1 MEAQKMNTKAILVAV
16 LSLGLVVAGY
26 GLVQAHGSSGWN
38 DYDRGNGHMGYSG
51 HMMDYR
57 SGYGQGMMGYGGNYR
72 GHMMDTRDYQPC
84 WDDGR
89 TRVQADIT
97 EDAARELVEDAF
109 TRRNPNLKVGNVKQ
123 TEDGYEV
130 QVVTKK
136 GEALVDRLLV
146 EKDTG
151 RVYRIYE

>member
-1 MEAQKMNTKAILVAV
+1 MNTKAILIAV
-16 LSLGLVVAGY
+16 LSLAMVAAGY
-26 GLVQAHGSSGWN
+26 GLVQAHGSRGWS
-38 DYDRGNGHMGYSG
+38 DYDRGYGHMGSGG

-57 SGYGQGMMGYGGNYR
+57 GGYGQGMMGYGGNYR
-72 GHMMDTRDYQPC
+72 GHMMDYRDYQPC

-97 EDAARELVEDAF
+97 QDSAKKLVEDAF
-109 TRRNPNLKVGNVKQ
+109 TRNPNLKVGKVKQ
-123 TEDGYEV
+123 TDDGFEV